1 METKFDSL
9 LDFTAHF
16 KDEATCLAAF
26 EKIRFRNGEYC
37 PLCGNVK
44 IYRYNDGRFRCAG
57 CKGDFKI
64 QTKTVF
70 GESKIPMRKWFI
82 AIYLLTTCKKGISS
96 VQLAKQVGVT
106 QKTAWFM
113 DHRIRKAMMQN
124 KGQLFGTIE
133 VDETYV
139 GGKDKNKHA
148 NKRKALSAGRSQVAK
163 TPVVCLVQREGEVRA
178 MVVPDVRMRTLEQ
191 KVVECCQLGSQ
202 IYTDG
207 FASYDRIGKWF
218 PHDVVA
224 HSSGVYVRNTPNGKV
239 HSNGAES
246 FWALFKR
253 GYVGIYHY
261 MSPKHLQ
268 RYVDEFTFRY
278 NSRKAPFPV
287 VFSDMVGKVA
297 DTSNLPYKVLT
308 A

>member
-1 METKFDSL
+1 MEKKFDSL

-16 KDEATCLAAF
+16 KDEETCRLAF

-37 PLCGNVK
+37 PLCGNTK
-44 IYRYNDGRFRCAG
+44 IYRFNDGRYRCAG
-57 CKGDFKI
+57 CKGDFTIK
-64 QTKTVF
+64 TKTVF
-70 GESKIPMRKWFI
+70 GESKIPLRKWFI

-139 GGKDKNKHA
+139 GGKDKNKHLS
-148 NKRKALSAGRSQVAK
+148 KRKALSGGRSTETKV
-163 TPVVCLVQREGEVRA
+163 PVVCLVQRDGEVRA
-178 MVVPDVRMRTLEQ
+178 VVVSDVRMRTLEQ
-191 KVVECCQLGSQ
+191 KVVEYCQLGSQ

-218 PHDVVA
+218 SHETVS
-224 HSSGVYVRNTPNGKV
+224 HSTGVYVRDGKI
-239 HSNGAES
+239 HSNSAES
-246 FWALFKR
+246 FWAVFKR
-253 GYVGIYHY
+253 GYIGIYHW
-261 MSPKHLQ
+261 MSKKHLQ
-268 RYVDEFTFRY
+268 RYVDEFTFRF
-278 NSRKAPFPV
+278 NTRKAPFPV
-287 VFSDMVGKVA
+287 VFEDMVGKVA
-297 DTSNLPYKVLT
+297 ETANLPYKVLT